1 MSVSVALEDL
11 DFDVV
16 VEDGEPVEKR
26 IHLLS
31 MMLFWEVARIRLEQL
46 GGDFYVGANQF
57 VYYSKDQAR
66 EVAEE
71 ERQMELFDQGLRAK
85 RPKKK
90 AFRGPDFFLVKDV
103 PDGDRDA
110 WISWEEDDR
119 LPDLVLELL
128 SPSTAQD
135 DYGKKKRLY
144 RDVFKSAEYFLYE
157 PRAERPEGF
166 RLLDHTY
173 QPIPRSPED
182 RLWSGQ
188 LQAEV
193 GIWDGVYQGKQDRW
207 LRLFHPD
214 GRLVLTGEERKQ
226 QAEER
231 ERQGRQAAE
240 QRAEVAEQRAEQE
253 QQAREQERQGREA
266 AEQRAEQERQAKWV
280 ALERAKQE
288 RQAKEQERQA
298 KEQERQAKEAALER
312 AKQERQAK
320 EQERQAK
327 EQERQAKEAMGLENE
342 RLRALLAELGG
353 RS

>member
-1 MSVSVALEDL
+1 MSVTAAFEDL

-31 MMLFWEVARIRLEQL
+31 MVLFWEVARIRLSEL

-71 ERQMELFDQGLRAK
+71 EGQMVLFEQGQRANQ
-85 RPKKK
+85 PKKR

-103 PDGDRDA
+103 PDGDREA
-110 WISWEEDDR
+110 WISWEEGGR

-128 SPSTAQD
+128 SPSTAQA
-135 DYGKKKRLY
+135 DYGEKKRLY
-144 RDVFKSAEYFLYE
+144 QDVFKSAEYFLYE
-157 PRAERPEGF
+157 PRAERPDGF

-173 QPIPRSPED
+173 QPIPRSPEG

-193 GIWDGVYQGKQDRW
+193 GVWHGEYQGTQDLW
-207 LRLFHPD
+207 LRLFYPD
-214 GRLVLTGEERKQ
+214 GRLVLTGEEQRQ
-226 QAEER
+226 QAEEQ
-231 ERQGRQAAE
+231 ERQAREA
-240 QRAEVAEQRAEQE
+240 AEQRAEQE
-253 QQAREQERQGREA
+253 QQGREA
-266 AEQRAEQERQAKWV
+266 AEQRAEQERQAR
-280 ALERAKQE
+280 EQE
-288 RQAKEQERQA
+288 RQAREAAEQRAEQERQA
-298 KEQERQAKEAALER
+298 KEQERQAKEATE
-312 AKQERQAK
+312 
-320 EQERQAK
+320 
-327 EQERQAKEAMGLENE
+327 LENE
-342 RLRALLAELGG
+342 RLRARIAELRG